1 MFVARD
7 GTRCLKRNHETTA
20 RTNMSNTW
28 EVEKKIF
35 VKASDLLN
43 PLTPSIHEYM
53 WENHP
58 KVNNF
63 KIESV
68 SWEGVWVVWELESTP
83 GLI

>member
-1 MFVARD
+1 
-7 GTRCLKRNHETTA
+7 
-20 RTNMSNTW
+20 MSNYYYGGASTW